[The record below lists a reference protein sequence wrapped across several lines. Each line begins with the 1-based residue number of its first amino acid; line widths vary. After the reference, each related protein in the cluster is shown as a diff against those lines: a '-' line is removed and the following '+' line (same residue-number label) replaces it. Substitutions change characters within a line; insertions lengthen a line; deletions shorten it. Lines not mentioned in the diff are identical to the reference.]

1 MSGAAAS
8 PVPTGAA
15 AASDGGGK
23 GAGFGAKAKAKALAA
38 KNAMQTTGGAMVKG
52 SIALGGAGMAA
63 TGLVQSEKDK
73 KLEADKAAAV
83 AALAEAGVEA
93 DSTGPG
99 GEGQLVP
106 EKATGMAA
114 LGDLAGKAAQGVVG
128 GAKAGMAATVT
139 AGKVAQEKAKTAMA
153 GSAEEGVPPIEGSAE
168 SEPEPE
174 AQG

>member
-1 MSGAAAS
+1 
-8 PVPTGAA
+8 
-15 AASDGGGK
+15 
-23 GAGFGAKAKAKALAA
+23 
-38 KNAMQTTGGAMVKG
+38 MVKG